1 MSLVSVEMSSIAEQ
15 PVGTADIPAVETKVP
30 RVIYAAECV
39 AEFEG
44 RGTTRLYLGGITS
57 PCVEEVLNVYGGA
70 EYFIRIVRFVE
81 QAEGGAA

>member
-1 MSLVSVEMSSIAEQ
+1 MSSIAEQ

-44 RGTTRLYLGGITS
+44 GNDGPYVAGFCS
-57 PCVEEVLNVYGGA
+57 PIEEEVLNVYGGE
-70 EYFIRIVRFVE
+70 EYFIRLVRFVE

>member
-1 MSLVSVEMSSIAEQ
+1 MSSIAEQ

-30 RVIYAAECV
+30 RVIYAAEC
-39 AEFEG
+39 AAPFEG
-44 RGTTRLYLGGITS
+44 DGDAPYLGGITS
-57 PCVEEVLNVYGGA
+57 PCAEEVLNVYGGA

>member
-1 MSLVSVEMSSIAEQ
+1 MSSIAEQ

-44 RGTTRLYLGGITS
+44 RGDAPYLGGYTS
-57 PCVEEVLNVYGGA
+57 RCEADVLNVYGGA
-70 EYFIRIVRFVE
+70 EYFIRLVRFVA
-81 QAEGGAA
+81 QMEGGAA